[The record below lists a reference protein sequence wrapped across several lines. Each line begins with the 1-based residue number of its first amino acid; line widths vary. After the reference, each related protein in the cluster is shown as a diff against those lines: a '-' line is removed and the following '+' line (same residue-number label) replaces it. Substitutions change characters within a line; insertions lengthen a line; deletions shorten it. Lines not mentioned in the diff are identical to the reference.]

1 MNRSEIATLLARAA
15 VYDQRT
21 IGQADIEGW
30 HDIAQAQGW
39 TAAAAQRVVI
49 EHYSASADRPRI
61 TPAAVTDAIREARR
75 SAAATFAAPDPP
87 DDLPAREYP
96 AWLRARRDEHIR
108 RVLDAWADGAPMPV
122 TVADAAELT
131 GAGRPQLEA
140 GLNMTTCPP
149 ELRAQVARDFER
161 IGRER
166 PDRHRPAVALPRRMA
181 GDPARRAAARA
192 ELADREPAPM
202 PEPATEADGE
212 ATA

>member
-30 HDIAQAQGW
+30 HDVAQAQGW

-49 EHYSASADRPRI
+49 EHYSAGADRPRI

-75 SAAATFAAPDPP
+75 TAAATFAAPAPP

-108 RVLDAWADGAPMPV
+108 RVLDAWSDGAPMP
-122 TVADAAELT
+122 AIEEAAAGLT
-131 GAGRPQLEA
+131 GAHRPQLEA
-140 GLNMTTCPP
+140 GLNTSTCPP
-149 ELRAQVARDFER
+149 ELREQVARDFER

-166 PDRHRPAVALPRRMA
+166 PGRRPAVALPRRMA
-181 GDPARRAAARA
+181 GDPDRRAAARA
-192 ELADREPAPM
+192 ELAGINPAPVS
-202 PEPATEADGE
+202 EPDEE
-212 ATA
+212 ATG